1 MATNQSTIEFIS
13 TNYLNSE
20 LKFNANKESLL
31 FFLSIYLSI
40 LDREICTTH
49 TRTVFE
55 GRGESNL
62 YQLGGTDFFAPLG
75 QMPSGHVF
83 GVIWLFLSQTL
94 VIKFKIKVLFSS
106 LNFAYNS
113 FFVPEL

>member
-20 LKFNANKESLL
+20 LKFNANKESL
-31 FFLSIYLSI
+31 FFFFYLSIYLSI

-55 GRGESNL
+55 GRGELNL
-62 YQLGGTDFFAPLG
+62 YQLGGTDFFALLG
-75 QMPSGHVF
+75 QMPGGHVF
-83 GVIWLFLSQTL
+83 GVIWLFLSRIL
-94 VIKFKIKVLFSS
+94 VIKFKVKVFFSS
-106 LNFAYNS
+106 LNF
-113 FFVPEL
+113 V